1 MVWKI
6 FFCSEFPDISEKSSR
21 RRRWGKQTNAKCFA
35 FQANA
40 INLWNNV
47 LTFEKL
53 KINDMQIL
61 LKYFEQ
67 FPNGRI
73 FVNSPWIQHIE
84 FPRQTFVD
92 ISSTMKSEST
102 WKEWHRFG
110 VDKSTSDFQNQQ
122 NINDFS
128 TCFFSMEFQSRI
140 DVTSNLTT

>member
-6 FFCSEFPDISEKSSR
+6 FFCSEFPNIPEKSSR

-35 FQANA
+35 FQVNA

-84 FPRQTFVD
+84 FRLWKANPRGKNDIGSAWISRHRTFKINK
-92 ISSTMKSEST
+92 ISTISPCAFFLWSFNLEST
-102 WKEWHRFG
+102 
-110 VDKSTSDFQNQQ
+110 
-122 NINDFS
+122 
-128 TCFFSMEFQSRI
+128 
-140 DVTSNLTT
+140 